1 MQIKRSID
9 ELLHRSSSS
18 SKARY
23 ILRMATLLGVF
34 CCYMGTAQEGGGGYN
49 LYKVARTTVLLLLL

>member
-9 ELLHRSSSS
+9 ELLHRSSS